1 MLQTTVIGSSGF
13 KKKHFMS
20 ILYKSKEEQTV
31 TFEVKTFSNDTI
43 VVIDFYSDC
52 GKFGTDEALAGY
64 TLTAKRLLQILSE
77 REDVS
82 DDENDS

>member
-1 MLQTTVIGSSGF
+1 MLQTTVIVSGGF

-52 GKFGTDEALAGY
+52 GKFGTDEMIDGY
-64 TLTAKRLLQILSE
+64 KLTPERLLHILQDRDDYSE
-77 REDVS
+77 
-82 DDENDS
+82 DEL